1 MENSELELN
10 VLSLEEQE
18 KTATS
23 LEDIYG
29 YKVLTEEFQVQIDHY
44 NQQKKQEQQ
53 KNLEYVFTREPRDMV
68 TTAYYTVMNAQ
79 ISTVIGVEY
88 EENEVKSDSILVIL
102 GFTVLGAFV
111 SGLIWAIIEHRKK
124 GKRKS
129 EDYDNR

>member
-53 KNLEYVFTREPRDMV
+53 KNLEYVFTGEPRDMV